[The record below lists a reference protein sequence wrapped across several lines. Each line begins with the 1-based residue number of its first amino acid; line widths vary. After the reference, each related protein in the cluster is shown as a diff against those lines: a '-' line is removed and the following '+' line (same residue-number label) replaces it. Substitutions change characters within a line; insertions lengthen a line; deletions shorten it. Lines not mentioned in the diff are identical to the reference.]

1 MPYILTKTNGQQLT
15 IVQDASVDQTTD
27 LSFVGK
33 NYAGY
38 GKIVDQNFLYL
49 LENFANTTQ
58 PSKAVQGQLWFN
70 SATKTLNVSYN
81 GVVFKQ
87 LSNIATQSTE
97 PTANRVVGD
106 LWWDTTNSQLQVF
119 NGIDY
124 TLVGPPPGEASQAY
138 WSALAVPDITN
149 TVNLSILQSFID
161 TDNVAVI
168 SNADNRAPGKN
179 YGALGVNWLSG
190 FQKGITLLGADPV
203 TGSSTSTGY
212 YFWGTAAES
221 LTIANGTPGQLVY
234 QIQSGETGF
243 IGPGVA
249 GQILVS
255 RGTLSPQ
262 YRNTSSIYVGY
273 ATNAVRSTNIRG
285 GVDGDLVVQSSTGTT
300 SFISIGSTNTVLKSD
315 GTMPVWGSAS
325 PSRVVLVGT
334 TSVLAPLASAN
345 LTIVGFKGYALYS
358 MATSSPAWVVV
369 YTSPNTRTADSSRAI
384 TVDPTPGRGVIAEV
398 ITTVGSL
405 VQNFTP
411 AVCGY
416 VSDTGSPTA
425 IQLKVSN
432 RSTSSVAIT
441 VTLTLLQLES

>member
-1 MPYILTKTNGQQLT
+1 MPYILTKTNGAVLT
-15 IVQDASVDQTTD
+15 TVQDASVNLTTD

-58 PSKAVQGQLWFN
+58 PPKALQGQLWFN

-81 GVVFKQ
+81 GSVFKQ
-87 LSNIATQSTE
+87 LSNIASQSAE
-97 PTANRVVGD
+97 PSANRVVGD
-106 LWWDTTNSQLQVF
+106 LWWDTTNNQLQVF

-124 TLVGPPPGEASQAY
+124 TLIGPPPGEASQAY

-149 TVNLSILQSFID
+149 TVNLNVLQSFIG

-168 SNADNRAPGKN
+168 SNTDNRAPGKN
-179 YGALGVNWLSG
+179 YGSLGVDWVNG

-221 LTIANGTPGQLVY
+221 LNIAGGTPGQLVY
-234 QIQSGETGF
+234 QSQSGDTEFT
-243 IGPGVA
+243 GPGVA

-255 RGTLSPQ
+255 RGALGPQ

-273 ATNAVRSTNIRG
+273 AGQAVRAANING
-285 GVDGDLVVQSSTGTT
+285 GTAGGLMVQSSTGTT
-300 SFISIGSTNTVLKSD
+300 SFVSIGSTNTVLKSD

-325 PSRVVLVGT
+325 PSRTSVLGI
-334 TSVLAPLASAN
+334 TSVLATTASAN
-345 LTIVGFKGYALYS
+345 LTILGFKGYALYS
-358 MATSSPAWVVV
+358 IATSSPAWVVV

-384 TVDPTPGRGVIAEV
+384 TVDPTPGRGVIAEA

>member
-58 PSKAVQGQLWFN
+58 PLKAVQGQLWFN

-81 GVVFKQ
+81 GTVFKQ

-97 PTANRVVGD
+97 PNANRVVGD

-149 TVNLSILQSFID
+149 TVNLNILQSFIA
-161 TDNVAVI
+161 TDNVAII

-179 YGALGVNWLSG
+179 YGSLGVDWVNG

-221 LTIANGTPGQLVY
+221 LNLANGTPGQLVY
-234 QIQSGETGF
+234 QSQSGDTGF

-249 GQILVS
+249 GQLLVS
-255 RGTLSPQ
+255 RGTLGPQ

-285 GVDGDLVVQSSTGTT
+285 GVDGDLLIQSSTGTT
-300 SFISIGSTNTVLKSD
+300 SFISIGPVNSVLTSD
-315 GTMPVWGSAS
+315 GSMPVWGSAS
-325 PSRVVLVGT
+325 PSRVALVGT
-334 TSVLAPLASAN
+334 TSALAPSASAN
-345 LTIVGFKGYALYS
+345 LTITGFKGYALYS
-358 MATSSPAWVVV
+358 IATSAPAWVVV
-369 YTSPNTRTADSSRAI
+369 YTSPTTRTADASRAI
-384 TVDPTPGRGVIAEV
+384 TTPPPVNQGVIAEV
-398 ITTVGSL
+398 KTTSGSL
-405 VQNFTP
+405 IKDFTP
-411 AVCGY
+411 ALVGY
-416 VSDTGSPTA
+416 VSDTGNPTS
-425 IQLKVSN
+425 IQLKVYN
-432 RSTSSVAIT
+432 RGTSSSAIT